1 VKFQY
6 LEKLAK
12 DRYIKTILSDEA
24 PMITPEDNDAL
35 QAENEQKKEILRS
48 KKRALD
54 SLREKLRQEAAIVAN
69 SLCSC

>member
-48 KKRALD
+48 KKQALD
-54 SLREKLRQEAAIVAN
+54 NLREKLRQEAATVAN